1 MRTSRLTLNAIEDQE
16 KKGVPVFYC
25 PKCGEKSL
33 RQLSAKKFVC
43 EREHCQFTAYKNAA
57 AAVAAIIELNND
69 KIIMT
74 RRGKEPGK
82 GKLDLPGGFVD
93 ANETLEKSLERE
105 VREELGL
112 QIRDLSYLGS
122 FPNMYPYKGIEYS
135 TVDSVFVCTPDS
147 INVKREEGEI
157 EGWGIFD
164 PELLN
169 LEDVAFK
176 SIQRALEQY
185 VEFIRQRW
193 NRKIRD
199 WPN

>member
-1 MRTSRLTLNAIEDQE
+1 MKDLPI
-16 KKGVPVFYC
+16 FYC

-43 EREHCQFTAYKNAA
+43 AREHCQFTAYKNAA
-57 AAVAAIIELNND
+57 AAVAAIIELNAD

-93 ANETLEKSLERE
+93 ANETLEESLERE
-105 VREELGL
+105 VKEELGL
-112 QIRDLSYLGS
+112 QIRGLSYLGS
-122 FPNMYPYKGIEYS
+122 FPNKYPYKGIKYS
-135 TVDSVFVCTPDS
+135 TIDSVFVCKPDS

-157 EGWGIFD
+157 EGWEIFD

-169 LEDVAFK
+169 LDDVAFK
-176 SIQRALEQY
+176 SIRKALERY
-185 VEFIRQRW
+185 LEFIQQRR
-193 NRKIRD
+193 NRKTKD
-199 WPN
+199 WSS